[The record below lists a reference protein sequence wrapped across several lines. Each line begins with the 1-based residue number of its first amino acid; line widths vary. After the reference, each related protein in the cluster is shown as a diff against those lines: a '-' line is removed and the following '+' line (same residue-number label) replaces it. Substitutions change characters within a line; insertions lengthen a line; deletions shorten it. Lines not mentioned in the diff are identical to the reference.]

1 MLKAPRF
8 SAPSK
13 AYPSRR
19 VSPARVVFL
28 APGRAPR
35 TRTTAA
41 TMAAAMTAPMAAA
54 LMAGAVA
61 MMALPA
67 PAHAASIFVSEV
79 RATREPGHLRVEVL
93 GDGAIDPELAHAQ
106 IEEGRLFLFLGGT
119 RVHADNRSWDLA
131 DGSGSVEAHRHHG
144 HTELVI
150 PLERNGCA
158 GPVELASSET
168 GLTALV
174 GCGAPR
180 GASAAASAPGQ
191 DVRAASVAPTAVG
204 APVRALARREGRA
217 VTGTADGP
225 GQGAPGGHRDE
236 AVASTPP
243 ARPRAPIVPTIPPG
257 TAAAVDGQ
265 REREPPVERDRLAD
279 LVALPGPT
287 HRPSAVPA
295 TPLPTSP
302 ATPTTLALG
311 GSAPP
316 EGASPPA
323 FPALVTVGVASA
335 PSPEVRAG
343 GAGVAEEKRAGVVL
357 PGVAL
362 AALALGAYLFA
373 RRRKGGIE
381 RHIHIVETASL
392 GPRRT
397 LVMARIGGETLLL
410 GTSEAGITL
419 LKSDGRGAESRTG
432 ADGREAH
439 PSSSLSSVPLFMS
452 TSTSTSASASMS
464 PSQPASAPA
473 PDTSETDVPI
483 FEALADIPEP
493 RGAEPLAPPGGA
505 GSRAGFRSIE
515 GGLASLFG
523 RTASG
528 RRSSSGP
535 VDGEGA
541 GHLDVREPGDRRQSA
556 TAFDDI
562 LEDSI
567 EDQELR
573 RKLAAGLS
581 ARAR

>member
-1 MLKAPRF
+1 
-8 SAPSK
+8 
-13 AYPSRR
+13 
-19 VSPARVVFL
+19 
-28 APGRAPR
+28 
-35 TRTTAA
+35 
-41 TMAAAMTAPMAAA
+41 MTAPMAAA
-54 LMAGAVA
+54 LMAASVV
-61 MMALPA
+61 MMALPG

-106 IEEGRLFLFLGGT
+106 IEDGRLFLFLGGT
-119 RVHADNRSWDLA
+119 RVHADNRNWDLA

-174 GCGAPR
+174 GCGATR
-180 GASAAASAPGQ
+180 GAVASGQ
-191 DVRAASVAPTAVG
+191 GARAASLAPTAVG
-204 APVRALARREGRA
+204 VPVRTPARREGRA
-217 VTGTADGP
+217 VTGTIDGS
-225 GQGAPGGHRDE
+225 GQGTPGGHRDDG
-236 AVASTPP
+236 VATTPP
-243 ARPRAPIVPTIPPG
+243 ARPRAPVVPTIPPG
-257 TAAAVDGQ
+257 TAAAIDVQ
-265 REREPPVERDRLAD
+265 REREPSAERDTLAA
-279 LVALPGPT
+279 LVALPGPAPRPAALPAAPLLT
-287 HRPSAVPA
+287 SPSAP
-295 TPLPTSP
+295 P
-302 ATPTTLALG
+302 TLALVG
-311 GSAPP
+311 PAAQ
-316 EGASPPA
+316 EGASAPQL
-323 FPALVTVGVASA
+323 PALATVAVASA
-335 PSPEVRAG
+335 ASPEARAG
-343 GAGVAEEKRAGVVL
+343 GLGAAEEKRAGVLL

-381 RHIHIVETASL
+381 RHIQIVETASL

-419 LKSDGRGAESRTG
+419 LKSDGRGAESRIGT
-432 ADGREAH
+432 DGREAH
-439 PSSSLSSVPLFMS
+439 ASSPLSSVPLFMS
-452 TSTSTSASASMS
+452 TSTSMSMS
-464 PSQPASAPA
+464 MSGSTSSSAPA
-473 PDTSETDVPI
+473 PDTCETDVPI
-483 FEALADIPEP
+483 FEALADIPDP
-493 RGAEPLAPPGGA
+493 RGAEPLAPVGGA
-505 GSRAGFRSIE
+505 GSRSGFRSIE

-523 RTASG
+523 RVASG
-528 RRSSSGP
+528 RRTSSGP
-535 VDGEGA
+535 VDGEDTGR
-541 GHLDVREPGDRRQSA
+541 LDVREPGDRRHSA

>member
-1 MLKAPRF
+1 MAATL
-8 SAPSK
+8 
-13 AYPSRR
+13 
-19 VSPARVVFL
+19 
-28 APGRAPR
+28 
-35 TRTTAA
+35 AA
-41 TMAAAMTAPMAAA
+41 TMAATMTAPMAAA

-61 MMALPA
+61 MLALPA

-174 GCGAPR
+174 GCGAAR
-180 GASAAASAPGQ
+180 GASAAASAPDQG
-191 DVRAASVAPTAVG
+191 VRAASGAPTAAVG
-204 APVRALARREGRA
+204 APVRAPARREGRA
-217 VTGTADGP
+217 VTRTTDGP
-225 GQGAPGGHRDE
+225 GEGAPAGHRDE
-236 AVASTPP
+236 GVASTPP

-279 LVALPGPT
+279 LVALPGPADR
-287 HRPSAVPA
+287 RPSAVPA
-295 TPLPTSP
+295 TPLPAPLPTSP
-302 ATPTTLALG
+302 STPTTLALG
-311 GSAPP
+311 GSAS
-316 EGASPPA
+316 SPVL
-323 FPALVTVGVASA
+323 PALATIAVASA
-335 PSPEVRAG
+335 ASPEARAG

-432 ADGREAH
+432 GDGREAH
-439 PSSSLSSVPLFMS
+439 ASSPLSSVPLFMS
-452 TSTSTSASASMS
+452 TSTSTSVSPSPSPSASASVS
-464 PSQPASAPA
+464 VSA

-493 RGAEPLAPPGGA
+493 RGVEPLAPLGGA

-528 RRSSSGP
+528 RRTSSGP
-535 VDGEGA
+535 VDGDGEGA
-541 GHLDVREPGDRRQSA
+541 GHLDVREPGDRRQPA